1 MKREGWGQSKIKYQ
15 HLPNPVRWICQN
27 AIPHGF
33 EEHWRFAVAKTPYRL
48 SIFTSSCVI
57 WLNFFVLG
65 DRFVS
70 CAPRSLFD
78 KALVTMDELPLVWYA
93 NPVRRI
99 RQLTIRHGFEEC
111 LNAVYLT
118 FEPTIFE
125 KIASS
130 DRLKPSGRS
139 SSNRTVSLIGI
150 LRTG

>member
-1 MKREGWGQSKIKYQ
+1 MGTRKSLSKCHSGQSKIKYQ

-70 CAPRSLFD
+70 RAPRSLFD
-78 KALVTMDELPLVWYA
+78 KALVTMNGLPLVWYA

-99 RQLTIRHGFEEC
+99 RQQTIRHGFIEC
-111 LNAVYLT
+111 LNAVY
-118 FEPTIFE
+118 
-125 KIASS
+125 
-130 DRLKPSGRS
+130 RH
-139 SSNRTVSLIGI
+139 SNRQFSRRSQVVIDSNQPDAVLQIGQSA
-150 LRTG
+150 